1 MKPMEFVRS
10 GIWMPVLLFDVR
22 EADELLKRLKRDT
35 QIGRYARD

>member
-22 EADELLKRLKRDT
+22 EADELQRLKRDT
-35 QIGRYARD
+35 QIGRYAGD